1 MNDKMQMKDQ
11 KKVIS
16 NRLSRLEGQI
26 GAVRRMIE
34 NGDECEKIVTQLSAV
49 HAALEGATKLVVA
62 GYFQECLQQCEEK
75 GQTQEEAIGKIVSL
89 LLNTRM

>member
-1 MNDKMQMKDQ
+1 MDVPAE
-11 KKVIS
+11 KKKEVL

-26 GAVRRMIE
+26 RAVRGMIE
-34 NGDECEKIVTQLSAV
+34 KGEDCEKIVMQLSAV

-62 GYFQECLQQCEEK
+62 GYFRECLAESREK
-75 GQTQEEAIGKIVSL
+75 GENQEAAMERFVSL